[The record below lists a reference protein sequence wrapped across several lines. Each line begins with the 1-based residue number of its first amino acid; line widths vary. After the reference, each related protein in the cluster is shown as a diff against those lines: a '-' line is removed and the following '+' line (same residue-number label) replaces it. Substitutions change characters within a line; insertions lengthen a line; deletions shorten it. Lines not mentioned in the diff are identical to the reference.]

1 MKALLMTVLAALTLG
16 QLAACNTVEGIG
28 KDLQR
33 AGEKIE
39 DATKKK

>member
-1 MKALLMTVLAALTLG
+1 MKKLLFVIATVAVLAG
-16 QLAACNTVEGIG
+16 CNTIRGMGEDI
-28 KDLQR
+28 KA

>member
-1 MKALLMTVLAALTLG
+1 MKKLLFVIAAVAVLAG
-16 QLAACNTVEGIG
+16 CNTIRGMGEDI
-28 KDLQR
+28 KA